1 MRTNNE
7 EKIAKIQSERIIML
21 NRVKNDIKNGK
32 INLSKNIDDVNFILN
47 LDDKNS
53 KEYKSIIKAQELI
66 VNIN

>member
-47 LDDKNS
+47 LDDKMF
-53 KEYKSIIKAQELI
+53 LI
-66 VNIN
+66 VEFWK